1 MSHFLLLLL
10 LLFSLLLMKV
20 SLEHLMY
27 CPAISVFRV
36 FLHTISML
44 MFLAYL
50 RRYQDV
56 HVGFFSKPKKE
67 RDFHVVRY
75 LIWLLVVC
83 SQIN

>member
-1 MSHFLLLLL
+1 MSHFLLLLLLL

-67 RDFHVVRY
+67 KKKKERDVHVVHY
-75 LIWLLVVC
+75 LV
-83 SQIN
+83 